1 VGSAPLLSLRGLTV
15 SYRRA
20 GQYTIALAGAD
31 LDLPVGGRLAL
42 IGESGSGKS
51 TLAMAVCGLLPD
63 SAKLTGHITFPALPG
78 SPVLGRDIGVLF
90 QDPGGSLNPVLTIGE
105 QIAEVLVVH
114 RGIDWR
120 AATAEAVRLLG
131 RMQIP
136 DPAGSVR
143 AYAHQFSGGQRQRI
157 ALAAALAAS
166 PALLVADEPTSALD
180 SVVQG
185 ELVRLLDAL
194 VREEGLSLL
203 FISHDL
209 ALASNLAD
217 QVAVLRGG
225 MLVEAGPVAA
235 VLGAPAHA
243 YTRALIASRLDLDTP
258 RAARLAEID
267 PVDFSV
273 IRPPGRAH
281 G

>member
-1 VGSAPLLSLRGLTV
+1 VNPAPLLRVRGLTV

-20 GQYTIALAGAD
+20 GQYATALAGAN
-31 LDLPVGGRLAL
+31 LDLAVGGRLAL

-63 SAKLTGHITFPALPG
+63 SAKIAGRITFPALPG
-78 SPVLGRDIGVLF
+78 NPVLGRDIGVLF

-114 RGIDWR
+114 RGLTWR
-120 AATAEAVRLLG
+120 AAEAEAIRLLG

-136 DPAGSVR
+136 DAAGSVT

-203 FISHDL
+203 FISHDI

-225 MLVEAGPVAA
+225 VLLESGPVAT
-235 VLGAPAHA
+235 VLGTPAHP
-243 YTRALIASRLDLDTP
+243 YTRALIATRLDLDTP

-267 PVDFSV
+267 PVDLSV
-273 IRPPGRAH
+273 IRPPGAIH

>member
-1 VGSAPLLSLRGLTV
+1 MLRVHGLTV

-20 GQYTIALAGAD
+20 GQYATALAGAD
-31 LDLPVGGRLAL
+31 LDLAVGGRLAL

-63 SAKLTGHITFPALPG
+63 NAKIAGRITFPALPG
-78 SPVLGRDIGVLF
+78 KALLGRDIGVLF
-90 QDPGGSLNPVLTIGE
+90 QDPGGSLNPVLTVGE

-114 RGIDWR
+114 RGLEWH
-120 AATAEAVRLLG
+120 AAEAEAIRLLG

-136 DPAGSVR
+136 DPAASVR
-143 AYAHQFSGGQRQRI
+143 AYPHQFSGGQRQRI

-180 SVVQG
+180 TVVQG

-203 FISHDL
+203 FISHDI

-217 QVAVLRGG
+217 QVAVLRDGV
-225 MLVEAGPVAA
+225 LVEAGPVAR
-235 VLGAPAHA
+235 VLGTPTHP
-243 YTRALIASRLDLDTP
+243 YTRALIATRLDLNTP

-267 PVDFSV
+267 PLDFSIV
-273 IRPPGRAH
+273 RPPGRTD

>member
-1 VGSAPLLSLRGLTV
+1 LLRVRGLV
-15 SYRRA
+15 VNYGRA
-20 GQYTIALAGAD
+20 TALTGVD

-51 TLAMAVCGLLPD
+51 TLAMAVCRLLPD
-63 SAKLTGHITFPALPG
+63 SATMTGHITFPALPKN
-78 SPVLGRDIGVLF
+78 PVLGRDIGVLF
-90 QDPGGSLNPVLTIGE
+90 QDPSGSLNPVLTIGE

-114 RGIDWR
+114 RGLTWR
-120 AATAEAVRLLG
+120 AAEAEAIHQLG

-136 DPAGSVR
+136 DPAGSAR
-143 AYAHQFSGGQRQRI
+143 SYAHQFSGGQRQRI

-180 SVVQG
+180 SVVQA
-185 ELVRLLDAL
+185 ELVCLLDAL
-194 VREEGLSLL
+194 VREEGLTLL
-203 FISHDL
+203 FISHDI

-217 QVAVLRGG
+217 QVAVLRDGV
-225 MLVEAGPVAA
+225 LVEAGPVAE
-235 VLGAPAHA
+235 VLGNPAHL
-243 YTRALIASRLDLDTP
+243 YTRALVATRLDLGTP
-258 RAARLAEID
+258 HAARLAEID

-273 IRPPGRAH
+273 IRPPGRTH